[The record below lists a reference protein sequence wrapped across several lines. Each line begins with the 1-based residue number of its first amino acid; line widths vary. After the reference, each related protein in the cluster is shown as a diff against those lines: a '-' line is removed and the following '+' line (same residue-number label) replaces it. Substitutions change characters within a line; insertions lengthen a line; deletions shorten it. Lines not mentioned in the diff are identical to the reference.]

1 MTLADSPTS
10 SLAVRL
16 RQQHQELARRCLS
29 ESTSADERR
38 AFIDE
43 LAASGKAL
51 APGRDRDAV
60 RKLLYYWT
68 ADAVSRGERS
78 REQPLPALQPFSG
91 DQADAE
97 SAVARILT
105 TAQSSEDIEATT
117 ADARAAIRIATL
129 ARQWLADG
137 RSDGYLLTDE
147 ALKEAER
154 LADTD
159 PDIRTLVDASR
170 AAEVHRVR
178 RERRHLVGLVVGL
191 VVVIVAM
198 AVGGVYLWQLNGE
211 LNVANRDLKE
221 AIEVQ
226 TAVNS
231 RNQEEFRAVVEAL
244 RQGGDHALDP
254 LKALLRRMGDAQPS
268 ELGRLQYRQPDM
280 AVAERLGDRV
290 VVPSDPGAPPPTRPA
305 PTGPSTCDGVLWLG
319 SEEAKLIVEPG
330 LLASLQGSEKITV
343 KEGVNIRL
351 REDMPTLPTYTMAPQ
366 VGLVPGGAQLILTG
380 KPKGFG
386 RSNGVQFFAPVKAPR
401 EYCTRVF
408 IQYDGDRLRADEMR
422 RQVAELSVQVPPP
435 QRVDK
440 VPRIA
445 EIRYFTADD
454 RKIAGLV
461 ADKVRSFNGG
471 NRLQVRPLLDIP
483 RKPEPG
489 TLEVWID
496 LGR

>member
-1 MTLADSPTS
+1 MTLADTPTS
-10 SLAVRL
+10 SFAARL
-16 RQQHQELARRCLS
+16 RRQHQDLARRCLS
-29 ESTSADERR
+29 EPVSADERR
-38 AFIDE
+38 AFIDD

-51 APGRDRDAV
+51 PPGRDRDAV

-68 ADAVSRGERS
+68 ADAVSRGERP
-78 REQPLPALQPFSG
+78 RDQPLPSLQPFNG
-91 DQADAE
+91 DQPDAE
-97 SAVARILT
+97 TAVARVFT

-117 ADARAAIRIATL
+117 ADTRAAIRMATL

-154 LADTD
+154 LADKD

-170 AAEVHRVR
+170 AAEVHRVKRSR
-178 RERRHLVGLVVGL
+178 RFLAGLVAGL
-191 VVVIVAM
+191 LAVIIVM
-198 AVGGVYLWQLNGE
+198 AVGGVYLWRFNGE
-211 LNVANRDLKE
+211 LNMANRDLKE

-226 TAVNS
+226 TAINN
-231 RNQEEFRAVVEAL
+231 RNQEEIRAVVDAL

-254 LKALLRRMGDAQPS
+254 LKTLLRRVGDAQPS
-268 ELGRLQYRQPDM
+268 ELARLQYKPPDS
-280 AVAERLGDRV
+280 AAANLGDRV
-290 VVPSDPGAPPPTRPA
+290 VIPSDPGAPLPVRPS
-305 PTGPSTCDGVLWLG
+305 PTGPITCDGVLWLG

-330 LLASLQGSEKITV
+330 LLASLQGSEKVTV

-351 REDMPTLPTYTMAPQ
+351 RGDMPTMPAYTMAPQ

-380 KPKGFG
+380 KPKGFL

-408 IQYDGDRLRADEMR
+408 IQYDGDRPRADEMR
-422 RQVAELSVQVPPP
+422 RQLAELSVQVPPA

-445 EIRYFTADD
+445 EIRYFTTDD
-454 RKIAGLV
+454 RRMAELV
-461 ADKVRSFNGG
+461 ADKARSFNGG
-471 NRLQVRPLLDIP
+471 NRLLLRPLLDIP